1 MNIKVIVN
9 SDFKNAEGFMRTLPI
24 TFANNGQ
31 TLKDDRNEIKIIDY
45 EGLKLCIKSF
55 NRVTAFNRNMYSWF
69 NLRFSIRRFFIKK
82 VLGVYKPRNKRERVV
97 KESGVS
103 LNYNVRLFTCS
114 LFIANK
120 Y

>member
-1 MNIKVIVN
+1 MLKVL
-9 SDFKNAEGFMRTLPI
+9 SEPSPPDLQT
-24 TFANNGQ
+24 TGQ

-69 NLRFSIRRFFIKK
+69 NLRFSIRRFFIKE
-82 VLGVYKPRNKRERVV
+82 VLGVFKPRKKRERVV

>member
-1 MNIKVIVN
+1 MLKVLWEPSPTI
-9 SDFKNAEGFMRTLPI
+9 FT
-24 TFANNGQ
+24 NNGQ
-31 TLKDDRNEIKIIDY
+31 TLKDDRNEIKTIDY

-55 NRVTAFNRNMYSWF
+55 NRVTAFNRYMYSWF
-69 NLRFSIRRFFIKK
+69 NLRFSIRHFFIKK
-82 VLGVYKPRNKRERVV
+82 VLEVFKPRKKRERVV

-103 LNYNVRLFTCS
+103 LNSNVQLFTCS